1 MIKKIANLLRGS
13 RPTLLETEKANEIIN
28 CLNSLQNINIIE
40 SNETRV
46 DVGQNG
52 ITIMVNVPKPK
63 PLPRVKI
70 KAEPPIVIKQ
80 IDNYEFEIFLEGF
93 TRNIKYCGGEGDILH
108 LAEKYDSSEIHDEDF
123 AQNP

>member
-1 MIKKIANLLRGS
+1 MIKKIANLLRGG

-28 CLNSLQNINIIE
+28 CINSLQNISIIE

-70 KAEPPIVIKQ
+70 KAEPPLVVKQ
-80 IDNYEFEIFLEGF
+80 LDDYEFEIFLEGF
-93 TRNIKYCGGEGDILH
+93 TRKIKYCGGEGNILH
-108 LAEKYDSSEIHDEDF
+108 LGEKYDSSEIHEEDF
-123 AQNP
+123 SQP